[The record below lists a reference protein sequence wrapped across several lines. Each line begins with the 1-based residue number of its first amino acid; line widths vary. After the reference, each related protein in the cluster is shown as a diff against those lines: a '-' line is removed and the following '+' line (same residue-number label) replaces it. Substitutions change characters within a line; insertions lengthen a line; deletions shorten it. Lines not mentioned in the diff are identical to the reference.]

1 MAQDQG
7 WDTDDAPEPV
17 NAWRA
22 EVIRQARAA
31 ILARVAAG
39 QGELP
44 DWWDEDICA
53 DDGFADDDFVE
64 DGFTEGGG
72 AENGRAESGG
82 AAARR
87 DDGHPPDVRGGY
99 RIRSD
104 DAWAA
109 ARHDYLSGDTAE
121 TVCARYDLRLG
132 TFRARAARDG
142 WRRLDQGDPEPV
154 DLEAEGGRP
163 DYGEMARHA
172 LVRLDRAVRRGRPG
186 EASSWMRLHEKLA
199 LMARAAARAGG
210 GDAGGGGAGPD
221 PLKTI
226 EARAALLAGL
236 AQGALR
242 LDMDDPA
249 AVAAFEA
256 RLSALGRVGPD
267 PDSDDSDGVW
277 NTGGV

>member
-1 MAQDQG
+1 MGRGRDA
-7 WDTDDAPEPV
+7 DDEPH
-17 NAWRA
+17 NAWQA
-22 EVIRQARAA
+22 EVTRQARAA

-44 DWWDEDICA
+44 DWWDEDIHA
-53 DDGFADDDFVE
+53 DEGFDDDDLVE
-64 DGFTEGGG
+64 DGFTQG
-72 AENGRAESGG
+72 GRADNGG
-82 AAARR
+82 VGARR
-87 DDGHPPDVRGGY
+87 DDGHPPDMRGGY

-186 EASSWMRLHEKLA
+186 EASSWMRLHEKLE
-199 LMARAAARAGG
+199 LMARAAAARAGG
-210 GDAGGGGAGPD
+210 GRAGPD
-221 PLKTI
+221 PLKAI
-226 EARAALLAGL
+226 EARTALLADL

-256 RLSALGRVGPD
+256 RLSALEREGPD
-267 PDSDDSDGVW
+267 REGADPNSDDSDGVW
-277 NTGGV
+277 NRAGV